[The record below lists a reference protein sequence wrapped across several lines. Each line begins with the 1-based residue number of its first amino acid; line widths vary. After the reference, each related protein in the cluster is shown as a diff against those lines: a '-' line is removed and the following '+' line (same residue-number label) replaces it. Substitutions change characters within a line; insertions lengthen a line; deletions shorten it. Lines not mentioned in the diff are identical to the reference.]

1 MPKKKISRLNKQSM
15 IEQEL
20 AAEVTAQEA
29 PTVTDNQDEGDDLFS
44 QATRQQNMEEGELG
58 YRGQQSKSTIDQPEL
73 ATGAHSKIGGALHS
87 NDFSVDE
94 EYATNAYQAQNT
106 QKSFGGSSYATAMTF
121 SGVNMEGAILSDDSD
136 QAD

>member
-44 QATRQQNMEEGELG
+44 QATR
-58 YRGQQSKSTIDQPEL
+58 
-73 ATGAHSKIGGALHS
+73 
-87 NDFSVDE
+87 
-94 EYATNAYQAQNT
+94 
-106 QKSFGGSSYATAMTF
+106 
-121 SGVNMEGAILSDDSD
+121 
-136 QAD
+136 